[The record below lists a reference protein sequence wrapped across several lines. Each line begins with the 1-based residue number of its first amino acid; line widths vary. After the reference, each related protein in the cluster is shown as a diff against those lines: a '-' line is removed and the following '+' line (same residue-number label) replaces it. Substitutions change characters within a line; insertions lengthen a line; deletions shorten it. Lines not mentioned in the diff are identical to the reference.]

1 MWTEVLP
8 AGHLNSKDLKGL
20 TILFKMPGKKG
31 KQASINER
39 RRVVELRMEGCSIS
53 EVAQRLNRSKG
64 FVKKQWARR
73 H

>member
-1 MWTEVLP
+1 
-8 AGHLNSKDLKGL
+8 
-20 TILFKMPGKKG
+20 MPGKKG

-73 H
+73 HWPSLRNKKRDTNGES